1 MGLANRPQTGAENG
15 MMLVGIWK
23 ANHDC
28 TASFLGTFMGG
39 AIFSLAAAGP
49 RLLILSQGKKS

>member
-1 MGLANRPQTGAENG
+1 